1 MKLNSKCRE
10 TWTLPL
16 GGLKKLL
23 LGHVMRLEPQQPVM
37 LPYMPHPALAVVRQ
51 QALRAMRME
60 VKTCQLMQWSANNL
74 HCLRAQR

>member
-23 LGHVMRLEPQQPVM
+23 VGHAMRLEPQPPVM
-37 LPYMPHPALAVVRQ
+37 RQYAPHPALAVVRR
-51 QALRAMRME
+51 QALRATWME